1 MSLFGKKKKN
11 NSGIPDD
18 ILEFLQ
24 EADKRYIQAFETRS
38 IAVLK
43 DYFSRKCMVKMSSMV
58 VNQASSRY
66 FGSDKFRT
74 TSWVVLQKEG
84 EFDVFKKV
92 VEYESIKVHGSL
104 GMKMSQDYDEKWCV
118 IVTDEDL
125 IVDDIIIIT

>member
-1 MSLFGKKKKN
+1 
-11 NSGIPDD
+11 
-18 ILEFLQ
+18 
-24 EADKRYIQAFETRS
+24 
-38 IAVLK
+38 
-43 DYFSRKCMVKMSSMV
+43 MVKMSSMV

-118 IVTDEDL
+118 IITDEDL